1 MLIDI
6 FQHYLL
12 PALFFTGLLAGTV
25 DAIAGGGGLISLPVL
40 LGFGI
45 PPHLALGTNKLQ
57 GLFGTASATY
67 SYYRQ
72 GSLTRQG
79 LVRGVIF
86 SFIGAAVGATV
97 NQCLSGDILRKI
109 IPILL
114 LIVLFYIFFSPKLGD
129 KDVKPKMNEKLF
141 YLIFGTLLGFYDGF
155 FGPGTGAFWV
165 FILVLFLGYNLLK
178 ATAYTK
184 AFNLNTNIAAV
195 IFFAIG
201 NNIDYKIAC
210 VMAVGQLIGGR
221 IGAQLAIKK
230 GVSLI
235 RPVFFIVVTSTIATL
250 IYRSYATSEWFNS
263 LLKQPYVW
271 VWFGFLVV
279 VVAGIG
285 TSIFIR
291 RRSVLEE

>member
-1 MLIDI
+1 MLIDV

-45 PPHLALGTNKLQ
+45 PPHIALGTNKLQ

-72 GSLTRQG
+72 GILIRQG
-79 LVRGVIF
+79 LIIGIIF
-86 SFIGAAVGATV
+86 SFIGAAAGAMV
-97 NQCLSGDILRKI
+97 SQYLSGDLLRKI

-114 LIVLFYIFFSPKLGD
+114 LIVLFYVFFSPKLGNENI
-129 KDVKPKMNEKLF
+129 KQKMNEKLF
-141 YLIFGTLLGFYDGF
+141 YFIFGSLLGFYDGF

-165 FILVLFLGYNLLK
+165 FVLVLFLGHNLLK

-195 IFFAIG
+195 ICFAIG
-201 NNIDYKIAC
+201 NNIDYKIAF
-210 VMAVGQLIGGR
+210 VMAVGQLVGGR

-230 GVSLI
+230 GVGLI
-235 RPVFFIVVTSTIATL
+235 RPVFFIVVTSTIAAL
-250 IYRSYATSEWFNS
+250 IYRSYATPEWFNS
-263 LLKQPYVW
+263 MLNQRYILIS
-271 VWFGFLVV
+271 FGLIVV
-279 VVAGIG
+279 LSAVIYA
-285 TSIFIR
+285 SIML
-291 RRSVLEE
+291 RRSRSM

>member
-1 MLIDI
+1 MLIDV

-12 PALFFTGLLAGTV
+12 PALFFTGLLAGTI
-25 DAIAGGGGLISLPVL
+25 DAIAGGGGLISLPIL
-40 LGFGI
+40 MGFGI
-45 PPHLALGTNKLQ
+45 PPHIALGTNKLQ

-67 SYYRQ
+67 SYYKQ
-72 GSLTRQG
+72 GALSRKG
-79 LVRGVIF
+79 LYRGIIF
-86 SFIGAAVGATV
+86 SFVGAATGAIV
-97 NQCLSGDILRKI
+97 NQYLSGEILRKI

-114 LIVLFYIFFSPKLGD
+114 FIVLCYIFFSPKLGD

-141 YLIFGTLLGFYDGF
+141 YLIFGSLLGFYDGF
-155 FGPGTGAFWV
+155 FGPGVGAFWV
-165 FILVLFLGYNLLK
+165 FILVLLLGYNLLK

-201 NNIDYKIAC
+201 NNIDYKIAL

-221 IGAQLAIKK
+221 LGAQLAIKK

-250 IYRSYATSEWFNS
+250 VYRSYATSEFNAM
-263 LLKQPYVW
+263 LKQPYALIL
-271 VWFGFLVV
+271 FISTLLIST
-279 VVAGIG
+279 GIY
-285 TSIFIR
+285 TAVLFRR
-291 RRSVLEE
+291 RRSVLEK

>member
-1 MLIDI
+1 MLIDV

-12 PALFFTGLLAGTV
+12 PVLFMTGLLAGTV

-72 GSLTRQG
+72 GALTRQG
-79 LVRGVIF
+79 LCRGLIF
-86 SFIGAAVGATV
+86 SFIGAAAGAIV
-97 NQCLSGDILRKI
+97 NQYLSGDILRKI

-129 KDVKPKMNEKLF
+129 EDIKPKMNEKLF
-141 YLIFGTLLGFYDGF
+141 YLIFGSLLGFYDGF
-155 FGPGTGAFWV
+155 FGPGVGAFWV
-165 FILVLFLGYNLLK
+165 FILVLFLGHNLLK

-195 IFFAIG
+195 LFFAIG
-201 NNIDYKIAC
+201 NNIDYKIAL
-210 VMAVGQLIGGR
+210 VMAVGQLVGGR

-230 GVSLI
+230 GVNLI
-235 RPVFFIVVTSTIATL
+235 RPVFFMVVTSTIATL
-250 IYRSYATSEWFNS
+250 IYRSYATSELNVV
-263 LLKQPYVW
+263 LKQPYVW
-271 VWFGFLVV
+271 ILLGLLLVV
-279 VVAGIG
+279 GTGIY
-285 TSIFIR
+285 TSILLRR
-291 RRSVLEE
+291 RRSILEK

>member
-1 MLIDI
+1 MLIDV

-12 PALFFTGLLAGTV
+12 PALFLTGLLAGTV

-40 LGFGI
+40 MGFGI
-45 PPHLALGTNKLQ
+45 PPHIALGTNKLQ

-67 SYYRQ
+67 SYYKQ
-72 GSLTRQG
+72 GALSRQG
-79 LVRGVIF
+79 LYRGIIF
-86 SFIGAAVGATV
+86 SFIGAATGAIV
-97 NQCLSGDILRKI
+97 NQYLSGEILRKI

-114 LIVLFYIFFSPKLGD
+114 LVVLCYIFFSPQLGD

-141 YLIFGTLLGFYDGF
+141 YLIFGSLLGFYDGF

-165 FILVLFLGYNLLK
+165 FILVLLLGHNLLK

-201 NNIDYKIAC
+201 NNIDYKIAL

-221 IGAQLAIKK
+221 LGAQLAIKK

-235 RPVFFIVVTSTIATL
+235 RPVFFLVVTSTIATL
-250 IYRSYATSEWFNS
+250 IYRSYATSEFNVV
-263 LLKQPYVW
+263 LKQPYVLIL
-271 VWFGFLVV
+271 FGLIMLG
-279 VVAGIG
+279 AGVY
-285 TSIFIR
+285 TSIFLR
-291 RRSVLEE
+291 RKRSVLEK